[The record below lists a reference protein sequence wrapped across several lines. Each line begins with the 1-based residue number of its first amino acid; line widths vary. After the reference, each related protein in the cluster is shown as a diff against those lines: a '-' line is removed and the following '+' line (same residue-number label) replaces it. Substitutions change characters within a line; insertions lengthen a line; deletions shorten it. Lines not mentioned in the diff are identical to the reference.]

1 MSDIEGLMIRAA
13 RRDDLEALIAIF
25 AADDLGGHGD
35 TTDPEAYG
43 DYRAAFDAIAA
54 SANDT
59 LYVAE
64 LDGMV
69 VGTFQTS
76 YTRTLTGRG
85 GAVLTIEAVQTHP
98 DWRSRGIG
106 AKMIAAAI
114 EKARAE
120 DCRLVQL
127 MSNRSRADVH
137 RFYERLGFTPSH
149 RGFKMKL
156 KGL

>member
-1 MSDIEGLMIRAA
+1 MSEIDGLVIREAVPG
-13 RRDDLEALIAIF
+13 DLEALIAIF

-35 TTDPEAYG
+35 TTDPQAYG

-54 SANDT
+54 SASDT

-64 LDGMV
+64 LEGIV

-85 GAVLTIEAVQTHP
+85 SAILTVEAVQTHP
-98 DWRSRGIG
+98 GWRGRGIG
-106 AKMIAAAI
+106 ARMIAAAI
-114 EKARAE
+114 EEARVE

-127 MSNRSRADVH
+127 MSNWSRTDAH
-137 RFYERLGFTPSH
+137 RFYERLGFTRSH
-149 RGFKMKL
+149 LGFKMKL
-156 KGL
+156 KGA